1 MTPRLRAGRRYV
13 PVLVAVPL
21 VLLLVIAAFPYG
33 VLKGVVADRLA
44 KRFGRPVVIGAM
56 DRVDAIGFTPTI
68 RVRDVTIPQ
77 AGWAGTGNF
86 LTLREARVT
95 FPVWPLLTGTFRP
108 RDIVA
113 DGLQLALVRDANGR
127 TNWSRPGEAE
137 SGGASSDLKGLT
149 IRDATIR
156 YRDDK
161 RRRSA
166 VVQVSSD
173 AQGLRAKGNGTIRGV
188 PVRIALDGASVAQ
201 PSPGPWPF
209 TATIDG
215 DRLSMR
221 AKGSTDVPLDTD
233 AMTLDVTAR
242 AADLRLIDAVIE
254 AGLFGTQPVALTAH
268 VRHDAPKWIVND
280 LKGTIG
286 QSDIAGHVTVD
297 KQDGRT
303 KLDGAVTANRF
314 DFGDLASDE
323 GRAEAAAR
331 ERAIGPHVVPDT
343 RIDLSKIGEN
353 RRPHIAPHRARG
365 QPQRTDAGARAVD
378 GLGARPQAARRCT
391 ADAGARRWHCQ
402 GQPARR
408 PARRRAQPAADGRYA
423 AERHARCGAA
433 RHRRRLHR
441 ADRSARASD
450 RAGRYDPRG
459 GGAVRRP
466 HRFRGARRHAA
477 AALRRGAGLRCR
489 TRAAGGESERARLRC
504 VVVGLKV
511 TDGLGHAAPMIV
523 DTSASQ
529 LRGTGTVLSRR
540 TARHAADRCPQGR
553 RPAPPARRRLPHR
566 HAERARDRRAG
577 AGQIGRQRVEGA
589 GPRDHRQAGTAR
601 GRCRLRG
608 AVGTRAGLMTIP
620 LAPSARHR

>member
-86 LTLREARVT
+86 LTLREVRVT

-108 RDIVA
+108 RDIGAAGV
-113 DGLQLALVRDANGR
+113 QLALVRDANGR

-201 PSPGPWPF
+201 PTPGPWPF

-314 DFGDLASDE
+314 DFSDLASDE

-343 RIDLSKIGEN
+343 RIDLSKIGETDG
-353 RRPHIAPHRARG
+353 RISLRIARVVSRSGPTPVRALSTVLALDHKRLDVAPLTLVLADGTAKGSLRVDQRDGAPSPLLTVDMRLSGTRVAALPGTGGDFTGRIAARARLTG
-365 QPQRTDAGARAVD
+365 RGDTIRAAVGRSDGRIGFVVRDGTLPQ
-378 GLGARPQAARRCT
+378 
-391 ADAGARRWHCQ
+391 
-402 GQPARR
+402 
-408 PARRRAQPAADGRYA
+408 RYA
-423 AERHARCGAA
+423 AALGF
-433 RHRRRLHR
+433 
-441 ADRSARASD
+441 D
-450 RAGRYDPRG
+450 AGR
-459 GGAVRRP
+459 
-466 HRFRGARRHAA
+466 
-477 AALRRGAGLRCR
+477 ALLA
-489 TRAAGGESERARLRC
+489 GESERARLRC

-529 LRGTGTVLSRR
+529 LRGTGTVRF
-540 TARHAADRCPQGR
+540 
-553 RPAPPARRRLPHR
+553 PAERLDMRLTGAPKGDGLLRLPG
-566 HAERARDRRAG
+566 AAFLTGTLSAPQIVVPPQVKSVGNVLKALGRAITGKQEPRAG
-577 AGQIGRQRVEGA
+577 DADCA
-589 GPRDHRQAGTAR
+589 A
-601 GRCRLRG
+601 L
-608 AVGTRAGLMTIP
+608 
-620 LAPSARHR
+620 SARVLGS

>member
-86 LTLREARVT
+86 LTLREVRVT

-173 AQGLRAKGNGTIRGV
+173 AQGLRAKGSGTIRGV

-314 DFGDLASDE
+314 DFSDLASDE

-343 RIDLSKIGEN
+343 RIDLSKIGETDG
-353 RRPHIAPHRARG
+353 RISLRIARVVSRSGPTPVRALSTVLALDHKRLDVAPLTLVLADGTAKGSLRVDQRDGAPSPLLTVDMRLSGTRVAALPGTGGDFTGRIAARARLTG
-365 QPQRTDAGARAVD
+365 RGDTIRAAVGRSDGRIGFVVRDGTLPQ
-378 GLGARPQAARRCT
+378 
-391 ADAGARRWHCQ
+391 
-402 GQPARR
+402 
-408 PARRRAQPAADGRYA
+408 RYA
-423 AERHARCGAA
+423 AALGF
-433 RHRRRLHR
+433 
-441 ADRSARASD
+441 D
-450 RAGRYDPRG
+450 AGR
-459 GGAVRRP
+459 
-466 HRFRGARRHAA
+466 
-477 AALRRGAGLRCR
+477 ALLA
-489 TRAAGGESERARLRC
+489 GESERARLRC

-529 LRGTGTVLSRR
+529 LRGTGTVRF
-540 TARHAADRCPQGR
+540 
-553 RPAPPARRRLPHR
+553 PAERLDMRLTGAPKGDGLLRLPG
-566 HAERARDRRAG
+566 AAFLTGTLSAPQIVVPPQVKSVGNVLKALGRAITGKQEPRAG
-577 AGQIGRQRVEGA
+577 DADCA
-589 GPRDHRQAGTAR
+589 A
-601 GRCRLRG
+601 L
-608 AVGTRAGLMTIP
+608 
-620 LAPSARHR
+620 SARVLGS

>member
-86 LTLREARVT
+86 LTLREVRVT

-201 PSPGPWPF
+201 PTPGPWPF

-314 DFGDLASDE
+314 DFSDLASDE

-343 RIDLSKIGEN
+343 RIDLSKIGETDG
-353 RRPHIAPHRARG
+353 RISLRIARVVSRSGPTPVRALSTVLALDHTRLDVAPLTLVLADGTAKGSLRVDQRDGAPSPLLTVDMRLSGTRVAALPGTGGDFTGRIAARARLTG
-365 QPQRTDAGARAVD
+365 RGDTIRAAVGRSDGRIGFVVRDGTLPQ
-378 GLGARPQAARRCT
+378 
-391 ADAGARRWHCQ
+391 
-402 GQPARR
+402 
-408 PARRRAQPAADGRYA
+408 RYA
-423 AERHARCGAA
+423 AALGF
-433 RHRRRLHR
+433 
-441 ADRSARASD
+441 D
-450 RAGRYDPRG
+450 AGR
-459 GGAVRRP
+459 
-466 HRFRGARRHAA
+466 
-477 AALRRGAGLRCR
+477 ALLA
-489 TRAAGGESERARLRC
+489 GESERARLRC

-529 LRGTGTVLSRR
+529 LRGTGTVRF
-540 TARHAADRCPQGR
+540 
-553 RPAPPARRRLPHR
+553 PAERLDMRLTGAPKGDGLLRLPG
-566 HAERARDRRAG
+566 AAFLTGTLSAPQIVVPPQVKSVGNVLKALGRAITGKQDPRAG
-577 AGQIGRQRVEGA
+577 DADGA
-589 GPRDHRQAGTAR
+589 A
-601 GRCRLRG
+601 L
-608 AVGTRAGLMTIP
+608 
-620 LAPSARHR
+620 SARVLGS

>member
-33 VLKGVVADRLA
+33 VLTGVVADRLA

-68 RVRDVTIPQ
+68 RVRNVTIPQ

-233 AMTLDVTAR
+233 AMTLDVTTF

-343 RIDLSKIGEN
+343 RIDLSKIGETDG
-353 RRPHIAPHRARG
+353 RISLRIARVVSRSGPTPIRALSTVLALDHKRLDVAPLTLVLADGTAKGSLRVDQRDGAPSPLLTVDMRLSGTRVAALPGTGGDFTGRIAARARLTG
-365 QPQRTDAGARAVD
+365 RGDTIRAAVGRSDGRIGFVVRDGTLPQ
-378 GLGARPQAARRCT
+378 
-391 ADAGARRWHCQ
+391 
-402 GQPARR
+402 
-408 PARRRAQPAADGRYA
+408 RYA
-423 AERHARCGAA
+423 AALGF
-433 RHRRRLHR
+433 
-441 ADRSARASD
+441 D
-450 RAGRYDPRG
+450 AGR
-459 GGAVRRP
+459 
-466 HRFRGARRHAA
+466 
-477 AALRRGAGLRCR
+477 ALLA
-489 TRAAGGESERARLRC
+489 GESERARLRC

-529 LRGTGTVLSRR
+529 LRGTGTLRF
-540 TARHAADRCPQGR
+540 P
-553 RPAPPARRRLPHR
+553 
-566 HAERARDRRAG
+566 AERLDMRLTGAPKSDGLLRLSGAAFLTRTLSAPEIVVPAQVKSVGNVLKALGRAITGKQEPRAG
-577 AGQIGRQRVEGA
+577 DADCA
-589 GPRDHRQAGTAR
+589 A
-601 GRCRLRG
+601 L
-608 AVGTRAGLMTIP
+608 
-620 LAPSARHR
+620 SARVLGS

>member
-108 RDIVA
+108 RDVVA

-173 AQGLRAKGNGTIRGV
+173 AQGLHARGNGTIRGV

-343 RIDLSKIGEN
+343 RIDLSKIGETDG
-353 RRPHIAPHRARG
+353 RISLRIARVVSRSGPTPVRALSTVLALDHKRLDVAPLTLVLADGTAKGSLRVDQRDGAPSPLLTVDMRLSGTRVAALPGTGGDFTGRIAARARLTG
-365 QPQRTDAGARAVD
+365 RGDTIRAAVGRSDGRIGFVVRDGTLPQ
-378 GLGARPQAARRCT
+378 
-391 ADAGARRWHCQ
+391 
-402 GQPARR
+402 
-408 PARRRAQPAADGRYA
+408 RYA
-423 AERHARCGAA
+423 AALGF
-433 RHRRRLHR
+433 
-441 ADRSARASD
+441 D
-450 RAGRYDPRG
+450 AGR
-459 GGAVRRP
+459 
-466 HRFRGARRHAA
+466 
-477 AALRRGAGLRCR
+477 ALLA
-489 TRAAGGESERARLRC
+489 GESERARLRC

-529 LRGTGTVLSRR
+529 LRGTGTVRF
-540 TARHAADRCPQGR
+540 
-553 RPAPPARRRLPHR
+553 PAERLDMRLTGAPKGDGLLRLPG
-566 HAERARDRRAG
+566 AAFLTGTLSAPEIVVPAQVKSVGNVLKALGRAITGKQEPRAG
-577 AGQIGRQRVEGA
+577 DADCA
-589 GPRDHRQAGTAR
+589 A
-601 GRCRLRG
+601 L
-608 AVGTRAGLMTIP
+608 
-620 LAPSARHR
+620 SARVLGS

>member
-86 LTLREARVT
+86 LTLREVRVT

-173 AQGLRAKGNGTIRGV
+173 AQGLRAKGSGTIRGV

-201 PSPGPWPF
+201 PTPGPWPF

-314 DFGDLASDE
+314 DFSDLASDE

-343 RIDLSKIGEN
+343 RIDLSKIGETDG
-353 RRPHIAPHRARG
+353 RISLRIARVVSRSGPTPVRALSTVLALDHKRLDVAPLTLVLADGTAKGSLRVDQRDGAPSPLLTVDMRLSGTRVAALPGTGGDFTGRIAARARLSG
-365 QPQRTDAGARAVD
+365 RGDTIRAAVGRSDGRIGFVVRDGTLPQ
-378 GLGARPQAARRCT
+378 
-391 ADAGARRWHCQ
+391 
-402 GQPARR
+402 
-408 PARRRAQPAADGRYA
+408 RYA
-423 AERHARCGAA
+423 AALGF
-433 RHRRRLHR
+433 
-441 ADRSARASD
+441 D
-450 RAGRYDPRG
+450 AGR
-459 GGAVRRP
+459 
-466 HRFRGARRHAA
+466 
-477 AALRRGAGLRCR
+477 ALLA
-489 TRAAGGESERARLRC
+489 GESERARLRC

-529 LRGTGTVLSRR
+529 LRGTGTVRF
-540 TARHAADRCPQGR
+540 
-553 RPAPPARRRLPHR
+553 PAERLDIRLTGAPKGDGLLRLPG
-566 HAERARDRRAG
+566 AAFLTGTLSAPQIVVPPQVKSVGNVLKALGRAITGKQEPRAG
-577 AGQIGRQRVEGA
+577 DADCA
-589 GPRDHRQAGTAR
+589 A
-601 GRCRLRG
+601 L
-608 AVGTRAGLMTIP
+608 
-620 LAPSARHR
+620 SARVLGS

>member
-86 LTLREARVT
+86 LTLREVRVT

-201 PSPGPWPF
+201 PTPGPWPF

-314 DFGDLASDE
+314 DFSDLASDE

-343 RIDLSKIGEN
+343 RIDLSKIGETDG
-353 RRPHIAPHRARG
+353 RISLRIARVVSRSGPTPVRALSTVLALDHKRLDVAPLTLVLADGTAKGSLRVDQRDGAPSPLLTVDMRLSGTRVAALPGTGGDFTGRIAARARLTG
-365 QPQRTDAGARAVD
+365 RGDTIRAAVGRSDGRIGFVVRDGTLPQ
-378 GLGARPQAARRCT
+378 
-391 ADAGARRWHCQ
+391 
-402 GQPARR
+402 
-408 PARRRAQPAADGRYA
+408 RYA
-423 AERHARCGAA
+423 AALGF
-433 RHRRRLHR
+433 
-441 ADRSARASD
+441 D
-450 RAGRYDPRG
+450 AGR
-459 GGAVRRP
+459 
-466 HRFRGARRHAA
+466 
-477 AALRRGAGLRCR
+477 ALLA
-489 TRAAGGESERARLRC
+489 GESERARLRC

-529 LRGTGTVLSRR
+529 LRGTGTVRF
-540 TARHAADRCPQGR
+540 
-553 RPAPPARRRLPHR
+553 PAERLDMRLTGAPKGDGLLRLPG
-566 HAERARDRRAG
+566 AAFLTGTLSAPQIVVPPQVKSVGNVLKALGRAITGKQEPRAG
-577 AGQIGRQRVEGA
+577 DADCA
-589 GPRDHRQAGTAR
+589 A
-601 GRCRLRG
+601 L
-608 AVGTRAGLMTIP
+608 
-620 LAPSARHR
+620 SARVLGS

>member
-33 VLKGVVADRLA
+33 MLKGVVADRLA

-77 AGWAGTGNF
+77 AGWAGTGDF

-113 DGLQLALVRDANGR
+113 EGLQLALVRDANGR

-221 AKGSTDVPLDTD
+221 TKGSTDVPLDTD

-343 RIDLSKIGEN
+343 RIDLSKIGETDG
-353 RRPHIAPHRARG
+353 RISLRIARVVSRSGPTPVRALSTVLALDHKRLDVAPLTLVLADG
-365 QPQRTDAGARAVD
+365 TAKGSLRVDQRDGAPSPLLTVDMRLSGTRVAALPGTGGDFTGRIAARA
-378 GLGARPQAARRCT
+378 P
-391 ADAGARRWHCQ
+391 
-402 GQPARR
+402 
-408 PARRRAQPAADGRYA
+408 
-423 AERHARCGAA
+423 
-433 RHRRRLHR
+433 
-441 ADRSARASD
+441 D
-450 RAGRYDPRG
+450 RAGRYDPCG

-477 AALRRGAGLRCR
+477 AALRCGAGLRCR
-489 TRAAGGESERARLRC
+489 TRAAGGGERTRA
-504 VVVGLKV
+504 
-511 TDGLGHAAPMIV
+511 
-523 DTSASQ
+523 SA
-529 LRGTGTVLSRR
+529 LRGRRAEGDGRPGPRRADDRRHQRQPAARHRHGAVPRR

-553 RPAPPARRRLPHR
+553 RPAPLARRRLPHR
-566 HAERARDRRAG
+566 NA
-577 AGQIGRQRVEGA
+577 
-589 GPRDHRQAGTAR
+589 
-601 GRCRLRG
+601 
-608 AVGTRAGLMTIP
+608 
-620 LAPSARHR
+620 

>member
-1 MTPRLRAGRRYV
+1 MTLRLRAGRRYV

-68 RVRDVTIPQ
+68 RVRNVTIPQ

-113 DGLQLALVRDANGR
+113 EGLQLALVRDANGR

-173 AQGLRAKGNGTIRGV
+173 AQGLRAKGSGTIRGV
-188 PVRIALDGASVAQ
+188 PVRITLDGASVAQ

-215 DRLSMR
+215 DQLSMR

-343 RIDLSKIGEN
+343 RIDLSKIGETDG
-353 RRPHIAPHRARG
+353 RISLRIARVVSRSGPTPVRALSTVLALDHKRLDVAPLTLVLADGTAKGNLRIDQRDGAPSPLLTVDMRLSGTRVAALPGTGGDFTGRIAARARLTG
-365 QPQRTDAGARAVD
+365 RGDTIRAAVGRSDGRIGFVVRDGTLPQ
-378 GLGARPQAARRCT
+378 
-391 ADAGARRWHCQ
+391 
-402 GQPARR
+402 
-408 PARRRAQPAADGRYA
+408 RYA
-423 AERHARCGAA
+423 AALGF
-433 RHRRRLHR
+433 
-441 ADRSARASD
+441 D
-450 RAGRYDPRG
+450 AGR
-459 GGAVRRP
+459 
-466 HRFRGARRHAA
+466 
-477 AALRRGAGLRCR
+477 ALLA
-489 TRAAGGESERARLRC
+489 GESERARLRC

-529 LRGTGTVLSRR
+529 LRGTGTLRF
-540 TARHAADRCPQGR
+540 
-553 RPAPPARRRLPHR
+553 PAERLDMRLTGAPKGDGLLRLPG
-566 HAERARDRRAG
+566 AAFLTGTLSAPEIVVPAQVKSVGNVLKALGRAITGKQEPRAG
-577 AGQIGRQRVEGA
+577 DADCA
-589 GPRDHRQAGTAR
+589 A
-601 GRCRLRG
+601 L
-608 AVGTRAGLMTIP
+608 
-620 LAPSARHR
+620 SARVLGS